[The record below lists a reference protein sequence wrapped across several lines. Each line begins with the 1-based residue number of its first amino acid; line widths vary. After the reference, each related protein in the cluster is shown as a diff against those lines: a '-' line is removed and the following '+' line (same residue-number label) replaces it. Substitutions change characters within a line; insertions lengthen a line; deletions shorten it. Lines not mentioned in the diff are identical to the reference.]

1 MVITSGTAL
10 GRYAAALVVLKPQG
24 DIGMT
29 IAATNSSNASGG
41 LIVFFVLLGLVYLA
55 VLVASIWAYVRIVRR
70 TGFSGW
76 WVLMG
81 LVPIGNIVVFLM
93 WAFREWPIQ
102 HELAALRAQ
111 VYGTTSPPPYGG
123 PPGYGSAPGTG

>member
-1 MVITSGTAL
+1 MITSGTAL
-10 GRYAAALVVLKPQG
+10 GRYAAVLVVPKPQG
-24 DIGMT
+24 GHRNDDRS
-29 IAATNSSNASGG
+29 TNSSNTSGG

>member
-1 MVITSGTAL
+1 
-10 GRYAAALVVLKPQG
+10 
-24 DIGMT
+24 MT

-41 LIVFFVLLGLVYLA
+41 LIVFFVLLSLVYLA

-102 HELAALRAQ
+102 QELAALRAQ

-123 PPGYGSAPGTG
+123 PPGYGSAPETG